1 MSAGD
6 LVTVLAEGTFEEQIV
21 EVSAFLSR
29 SQPEASRNDF
39 INKFQQLAL
48 DAEPASTETETS
60 SPTDPAKKQQTVQQL
75 VSEITTLGEGSDRE
89 LEGVYNLIFSLVA
102 ATNQQ
107 SQLVPTLV
115 SAIAKEGSTTDKNNV
130 RYRILSNLFNSLEPS
145 SALRLSVF
153 NALLSL
159 AAANDDLDYLTS
171 SLTALPQWLAQ
182 WQVSESDK
190 ASCLESV
197 AKALESAEKE
207 HGQTSKAYQFLL
219 LHLRYISTLPENA
232 STKDAAERTVAAALR
247 LPKLYEL
254 EELLHIKA
262 VLDLKSSSSAVFELL
277 KIFVGG
283 STSDFNTFVSSHA
296 AELSR
301 LELSQEALLHKIR
314 LLDLADLCALSVSAD
329 VAYASIAKTLQIE
342 EDEVELWVIDVIR
355 AGLVSG
361 KLSQV
366 NNAFRVYKSTHRQ
379 FGKEQWQGLEKRLVQ
394 WQKSIA
400 SIVESI
406 AATRG
411 GKLPEGVVG
420 EGVSA

>member
-39 INKFQQLAL
+39 ITRFQQLAI
-48 DAEPASTETETS
+48 DAEPASASETAS
-60 SPTDPAKKQQTVQQL
+60 SSDPAKKAQAVSSL
-75 VSEITTLGEGSDRE
+75 VSEISTLGEGSDRE
-89 LEGVYNLIFSLVA
+89 LEGVYNLIFTLVA
-102 ATNQQ
+102 STQQQ
-107 SQLVPTLV
+107 SSLVPTLV
-115 SAIAKEGSTTDKNNV
+115 PAIAKEGAVVEKNNV
-130 RYRILSNLFNSLEPS
+130 RYRILSNLFNSLEAS
-145 SALRLSVF
+145 SPLRLSVF

-190 ASCLESV
+190 AACLESV

-207 HGQTSKAYQFLL
+207 SGQTSKAYQFLL

-232 STKDAAERTVAAALR
+232 AAKEAAERTVAAALR
-247 LPKLYEL
+247 LPKLYEF

-262 VLDLKSSSSAVFELL
+262 VLDLQSSSSAVFELL

-283 STSDFNTFVSSHA
+283 STAEFNNFVSSHPD
-296 AELSR
+296 ELTR
-301 LELSQEALLHKIR
+301 LKLDRDELLHKIR

-329 VAYASIAKTLQIE
+329 VAYSAIAKTLQIS
-342 EDEVELWVIDVIR
+342 EDDVEVWVIDVIR

-366 NNAFRVYKSTHRQ
+366 NDAFRVYKSTHRQ
-379 FGKEQWQGLEKRLVQ
+379 FGKEQWQQLEQRLVQ

-411 GKLPEGVVG
+411 GKLPEGVVA
-420 EGVSA
+420 EAVSA